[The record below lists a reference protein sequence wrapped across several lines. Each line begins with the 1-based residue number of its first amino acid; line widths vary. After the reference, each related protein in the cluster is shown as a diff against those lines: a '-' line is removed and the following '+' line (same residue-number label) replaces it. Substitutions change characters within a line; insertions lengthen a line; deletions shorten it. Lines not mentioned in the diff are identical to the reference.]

1 MVQLPPGFLPHTVTI
16 KPLTGSGGLGKTYG
30 APFTALAM
38 VQDGSR
44 MVRNAAAAE
53 VVSTTQVHCEF
64 SVIAPVG
71 SLVTVW
77 AGTGRERTAEVLAVA
92 GSDHPVI
99 PGHQTL
105 ALK

>member
-1 MVQLPPGFLPHTVTI
+1 MTLPPGFLPHTVTVR
-16 KPLTGSGGLGKTYG
+16 PLTGSGGLGRTYG
-30 APFTALAM
+30 DAVTFSAM
-38 VQDGSR
+38 VQDGAR
-44 MVRNAAAAE
+44 MVRNSAAVE
-53 VVSTTQVHCEF
+53 VVSSTQVHCDF
-64 SVIAPVG
+64 SVNAPPG

-77 AGTGRERTAEVLAVA
+77 AGTGRERESEVIAIA